1 MNYIQ
6 IIFTLVMGL
15 NFIPVNGQD
24 TIVVS
29 TGMKSYIPFKPE
41 FKIPVYY
48 IGDARETGNAQSA
61 IYDDFKLALTL

>member
-29 TGMKSYIPFKPE
+29 TCMNIPFKPE